1 LFWCIKNY
9 PQKITDFRP
18 ISLAHSFSRIISKIL
33 ANRLGPELENLIST
47 SQMAFIKKY
56 CIHDSFMYVQEV
68 IRELH
73 KKKIL
78 TLFIKLDISKA
89 FDTVNWPC
97 LLDILAYL
105 GFEKK
110 NGGTGS
116 LHYGAQPPL

>member
-1 LFWCIKNY
+1 
-9 PQKITDFRP
+9 
-18 ISLAHSFSRIISKIL
+18 
-33 ANRLGPELENLIST
+33 
-47 SQMAFIKKY
+47 
-56 CIHDSFMYVQEV
+56 MYVQEV

-89 FDTVNWPC
+89 FDTLNCPC

-110 NGGTGS
+110 KMEELDLFTMVHS
-116 LHYGAQPPL
+116 LLYSSP

>member
-1 LFWCIKNY
+1 
-9 PQKITDFRP
+9 
-18 ISLAHSFSRIISKIL
+18 
-33 ANRLGPELENLIST
+33 
-47 SQMAFIKKY
+47 
-56 CIHDSFMYVQEV
+56 MYVQEV

-110 NGGTGS
+110 WRNWISSLWCTASSIVLLNGEPGS
-116 LHYGAQPPL
+116 RILHCRGVRQGIPSPP